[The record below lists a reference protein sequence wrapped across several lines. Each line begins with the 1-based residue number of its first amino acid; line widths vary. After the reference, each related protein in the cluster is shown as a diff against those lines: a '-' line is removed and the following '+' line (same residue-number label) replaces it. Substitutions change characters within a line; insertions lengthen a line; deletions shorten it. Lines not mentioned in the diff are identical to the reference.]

1 VSIIHPKFLT
11 VPTADSDR
19 YGFLGAHLLALI
31 HYANQLPDERN
42 GRLLIDGA
50 MWWQV
55 SYADLAASVGGGV
68 KRDSVWRK
76 VAELESAGRLMSCMP
91 GCEPGSS
98 KADTTKAYRV
108 PDTTSEPSD
117 QSFRTGRHPF
127 PPTKQP
133 WPVVSHQRDR
143 PIAPARRPHR
153 TSATTPSHQRETYY
167 LLKNWKKRKK
177 GGGTRAQA
185 GKRTGKLAIRPRP
198 RQRPPTP
205 KKSKRKNQPP
215 RPCPKSSANSTTNPT
230 PTRNPRRQAPTPAV
244 TATSPSPPRDD
255 PTSPRGK
262 PGGSRRPAKTL
273 TAPNTKP
280 AKTTSAMTMSNE
292 SKPADPWQ
300 HVFAASHDRPS
311 TWCTGCGYHRVVH
324 GTHRADCTARDSKC
338 CRVAEPVRGQHL

>member
-1 VSIIHPKFLT
+1 MEWTQLTYSSTLTPPEAWHDRLRRRARQAAIQGVPTQRRLAGAVSIIHPKFLT

-117 QSFRTGRHPF
+117 QSFRTGETPLPADETALASRF
-127 PPTKQP
+127 
-133 WPVVSHQRDR
+133 
-143 PIAPARRPHR
+143 APARQTHR
-153 TSATTPSHQRETYY
+153 TSATTPSHQRDDPIAPARN
-167 LLKNWKKRKK
+167 LLPIEELEEEEE
-177 GGGTRAQA
+177 GGRNARASGQA
-185 GKRTGKLAIRPRP
+185 N
-198 RQRPPTP
+198 RQTCDPSPTP
-205 KKSKRKNQPP
+205 ATPP
-215 RPCPKSSANSTTNPT
+215 HPQKIQEEKPT
-230 PTRNPRRQAPTPAV
+230 PTSLSEILGQLNNQPNTNPEPAAAGPDAGSDGDVAVTTPGRPHLTPRQARRIAAARQNLDRAEHQT
-244 TATSPSPPRDD
+244 REDD
-255 PTSPRGK
+255 IGDDH
-262 PGGSRRPAKTL
+262 
-273 TAPNTKP
+273 
-280 AKTTSAMTMSNE
+280 E
-292 SKPADPWQ
+292 
-300 HVFAASHDRPS
+300 
-311 TWCTGCGYHRVVH
+311 
-324 GTHRADCTARDSKC
+324 
-338 CRVAEPVRGQHL
+338 

>member
-91 GCEPGSS
+91 GCEPGSG

-117 QSFRTGRHPF
+117 QSFRTGETPLPADETALASRF
-127 PPTKQP
+127 
-133 WPVVSHQRDR
+133 
-143 PIAPARRPHR
+143 APARQTHR
-153 TSATTPSHQRETYY
+153 TSATTPSHQRDDPIAPARN
-167 LLKNWKKRKK
+167 LLPIEELEEEEE
-177 GGGTRAQA
+177 GGRNARASGQA
-185 GKRTGKLAIRPRP
+185 N
-198 RQRPPTP
+198 RQTCDPSPTPATPPTP